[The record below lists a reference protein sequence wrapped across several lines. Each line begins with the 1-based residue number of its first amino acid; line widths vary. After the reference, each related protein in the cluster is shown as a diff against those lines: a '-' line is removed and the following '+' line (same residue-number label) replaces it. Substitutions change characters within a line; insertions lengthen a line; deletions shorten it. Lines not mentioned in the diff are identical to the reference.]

1 MEEITSLS
9 RYDCAYDVLRE
20 YCGAEFWQENDAEDD
35 VFLRNFDDFTGY
47 VYFCINGETIVITDV
62 LGGVVGR
69 PQSFLAF
76 LREVED
82 LLAQDREDR

>member
-1 MEEITSLS
+1 MENITSIAHFS
-9 RYDCAYDVLRE
+9 CAYDLLQE
-20 YCGAEFWQENDAEDD
+20 YGSAEFWQEIDAEDD
-35 VFLRNFDDFTGY
+35 SFLRDFDDFTGY
-47 VYFCINGETIVITDV
+47 IYFCINGETIVITDV

-69 PQSFLAF
+69 PQSFLSF